1 MTPLPPDYYGYLD
14 GDALPR
20 TLIVVDTEKVATEL
34 RARLRHMPNFTV
46 TSIRAVA
53 QGRRYDMLIFALANK
68 VHLRIMEPWHNC
80 IRPGGLIVGSPYY
93 TLPNNTSNQGDK

>member
-1 MTPLPPDYYGYLD
+1 MTPLPPDYGYLD
-14 GDALPR
+14 EGPLPR

-46 TSIRAVA
+46 TSVRAIA
-53 QGRRYDMLIFALANK
+53 LGRRYDMLIFALACELS
-68 VHLRIMEPWHNC
+68 LRIMEPWHNC

-93 TLPNNTSNQGDK
+93 TGPSDILNQGD